1 MQGGSVRGTLLLVA
15 TMAEMA
21 AEGAILE
28 EAWPIRQ
35 EAGPQQGEMATT
47 LALVCRT
54 SEQEILWTISTVVV
68 DHLRAR
74 VSAANQVAVRGTLGN
89 SVKTNSMDPLQV
101 TVPPQAGVR
110 RRERFKKDL
119 SPWVSKS

>member
-1 MQGGSVRGTLLLVA
+1 MQAGSVRGTLLLVA
-15 TMAEMA
+15 TTAEMA

-35 EAGPQQGEMATT
+35 EAGPQQGEMAA
-47 LALVCRT
+47 LVKLVCRT
-54 SEQEILWTISTVVV
+54 SDQEILWTISTVVV

-74 VSAANQVAVRGTLGN
+74 LRAAGARSTLGN
-89 SVKTNSMDPLQV
+89 SDQTNSMDPLQV

-110 RRERFKKDL
+110 RRER
-119 SPWVSKS
+119 